1 MKVIA
6 IICCIMG
13 LVLVHGLGMGLQ
25 ARCRARSTVLSAIG
39 DKKGR
44 ASNKF
49 PEMPRDKLLEMKELE
64 TKYKGLIED
73 DADGLETG
81 DALRSGRE
89 RDLKAQFA
97 SEPKL
102 VRRIDP
108 TTIRKWP
115 IELIEAVMVC
125 LNMVYAAKGADL
137 ADAERVG
144 ILDWAEFDAMADAAG
159 LMEVVEVGQYGQ
171 GQGQDREAA
180 GAVDA
185 SDAGAVAVAVG
196 GYSDTER
203 AHADPQV
210 RAKAMAAMESWV
222 CHSVP

>member
-1 MKVIA
+1 M
-6 IICCIMG
+6 
-13 LVLVHGLGMGLQ
+13 
-25 ARCRARSTVLSAIG
+25 SAIG

-64 TKYKGLIED
+64 TKYKDLIEV
-73 DADGLETG
+73 DADGLRTG

-125 LNMVYAAKGADL
+125 LNRVYAAKGVAMT
-137 ADAERVG
+137 DAERVG
-144 ILDWAEFDAMADAAG
+144 VLDWAEFDAMADSAG
-159 LMEVVEVGQYGQ
+159 LMEVVEVGQGQ
-171 GQGQDREAA
+171 GGQRQGHEIIGIREAGA
-180 GAVDA
+180 G
-185 SDAGAVAVAVG
+185 SVAVQESSG
-196 GYSDTER
+196 TEGTYV
-203 AHADPQV
+203 DPQA
-210 RAKAMAAMESWV
+210 RA
-222 CHSVP
+222 